1 MTTYDTQPSTLIRN
15 AAAIMTGGRGTADDP
30 SRVPGPDIRIVGDTI
45 DAIGALAP
53 RAGETIVDATDCVIY
68 PAWVNTHHHLFQSLL
83 KGDTAGL
90 DATLTPWLAATPYR
104 FRALFDERRF
114 RLAARIGL
122 IELARSGCATVADH
136 NYVYY
141 PGMPFDSS
149 AILFE
154 EAEKL
159 GLRFVLLRGGAT
171 QTRQLEADLP
181 TALRPETLDAYVAD
195 IERLAARYHDASPRA
210 MRRVVMAP
218 TTVLYSISPREMRET
233 AAVARRLGLRMHS
246 HLSETVGYQD
256 SAYSMYGKSPVAFCG
271 EHDWLGSD
279 VWYAHLVKVDADEIA
294 LLAQTGT
301 GVAHCPQ
308 SNGRLGSGICP
319 VREMADAGVPVSIGV
334 DGAASNEA
342 ADMISEVHMTW
353 LAQRARLGMLAQ
365 PAYRGGRF
373 EGGAGAAS
381 IAEVIHW
388 GTAGGARVMGLDE
401 IGKVAV
407 GYAADIAVYRL
418 DDPRYFGLHDP
429 AIGPVASGGRPSVM
443 ALFSAGKR
451 VVVDDLI
458 EGVDIKELGGEA
470 RRVVRELLREVVV

>member
-53 RAGETIVDATDCVIY
+53 RPGETIVDATDCVIY

-210 MRRVVMAP
+210 TRRVVMAP

-279 VWYAHLVKVDADEIA
+279 VW
-294 LLAQTGT
+294 
-301 GVAHCPQ
+301 
-308 SNGRLGSGICP
+308 
-319 VREMADAGVPVSIGV
+319 
-334 DGAASNEA
+334 
-342 ADMISEVHMTW
+342 
-353 LAQRARLGMLAQ
+353 
-365 PAYRGGRF
+365 
-373 EGGAGAAS
+373 
-381 IAEVIHW
+381 
-388 GTAGGARVMGLDE
+388 
-401 IGKVAV
+401 
-407 GYAADIAVYRL
+407 
-418 DDPRYFGLHDP
+418 
-429 AIGPVASGGRPSVM
+429 
-443 ALFSAGKR
+443 
-451 VVVDDLI
+451 
-458 EGVDIKELGGEA
+458 
-470 RRVVRELLREVVV
+470 

>member
-15 AAAIMTGGRGTADDP
+15 AAAIMAGGRGTADDP

-45 DAIGALAP
+45 DAIGALTP
-53 RAGETIVDATDCVIY
+53 RPGETIVDATDCVIY

-171 QTRQLEADLP
+171 QTRQLEAELP
-181 TALRPETLDAYVAD
+181 TALRPETLDAYIAD
-195 IERLAARYHDASPRA
+195 IERLAAQYHDASPRA
-210 MRRVVMAP
+210 MQRVVMAP
-218 TTVLYSISPREMRET
+218 TTVLYSISPAQMRET
-233 AAVARRLGLRMHS
+233 AAVARRLGLRLHS

-256 SAYSMYGKSPVAFCG
+256 SAHSMYRQSPVAFCG

-353 LAQRARLGMLAQ
+353 LAQRARRGMLAQ
-365 PAYRGGRF
+365 PTYRGGSF
-373 EGGAGAAS
+373 EGGADAAS
-381 IAEVIHW
+381 VADVIHW
-388 GTAGGARVMGLDE
+388 GTAGGAQIMGLDE
-401 IGKVAV
+401 VGKIAV

-429 AIGPVASGGRPSVM
+429 AIGPVASGGRPSLA
-443 ALFSAGKR
+443 ALFSAGR
-451 VVVDDLI
+451 PVVIDDHI
-458 EGVDIKELGGEA
+458 EGVDLKELGREA
-470 RRVVRELLREVVV
+470 RDVVRELLDEVSG

>member
-45 DAIGALAP
+45 DEIGALAP
-53 RAGETIVDATDCVIY
+53 RPGETIVDATDCVIY

-365 PAYRGGRF
+365 PAYRGGSF

-401 IGKVAV
+401 VGKVAV

-470 RRVVRELLREVVV
+470 RRVVRELLREGVV

>member
-45 DAIGALAP
+45 DEIGALAP
-53 RAGETIVDATDCVIY
+53 RPGETIVDATDCVIY

>member
-15 AAAIMTGGRGTADDP
+15 AAAIMAGGRGTADDP

-45 DAIGALAP
+45 DAIGALTP
-53 RAGETIVDATDCVIY
+53 RPGETIVDATDCVIY

-171 QTRQLEADLP
+171 QTRQLEAELP
-181 TALRPETLDAYVAD
+181 TALRPETLDAYIAD
-195 IERLAARYHDASPRA
+195 IERLAAQYHDASPRA
-210 MRRVVMAP
+210 MQRVVMAP
-218 TTVLYSISPREMRET
+218 TTVLYSISPAQMRET
-233 AAVARRLGLRMHS
+233 AAVARRLGLRLHS

-256 SAYSMYGKSPVAFCG
+256 SAHSMYRQSPVAFCG

-353 LAQRARLGMLAQ
+353 LAQRARRGMLAQ
-365 PAYRGGRF
+365 PTYRGGSF
-373 EGGAGAAS
+373 EGGADAAS
-381 IAEVIHW
+381 VADVIHW
-388 GTAGGARVMGLDE
+388 GTAGGAQIMGLDE
-401 IGKVAV
+401 VGKIAV

-429 AIGPVASGGRPSVM
+429 AIGPVASGGRPSLA
-443 ALFSAGKR
+443 ALFSAGR
-451 VVVDDLI
+451 PVVIDDQI
-458 EGVDIKELGGEA
+458 EGVDLKELGREA
-470 RRVVRELLREVVV
+470 RDVVRELLDEVSG